1 MHNTRSRIY
10 SAAIIAA
17 GSLWGLMGLF
27 VRGIGEYGFNSMQI
41 TCVRLVCGTAML
53 ILFTL
58 IHDRRLFKVEPR
70 DIPVFAAMGIFSVL
84 MMSVLYFEA
93 INEITMSAAAIL
105 LYTAPIWVLGASVLF
120 YGERLTLRKG
130 AALVIAFGGCVMVSG
145 LSGGSVSARG
155 IICGFGS
162 GFAYSLY
169 SIIGKHA
176 LKKNSPI
183 TVTVYSFIFASVG
196 SVLICGPSATAGLI
210 SQNICAPLAW
220 RILGVGF
227 VTVFA
232 PYLLYT
238 FGLSNTQAGAA
249 AIMASAEPMTA
260 TLAGL
265 VVYKEIPDVWGF
277 LGVAMILTAIV
288 LLNLREKK
296 RMQN

>member
-1 MHNTRSRIY
+1 MQKKSSRIY

-41 TCVRLVCGTAML
+41 TCVRLVCGTVML
-53 ILFTL
+53 ILFAL
-58 IHDRRLFKVEPR
+58 IYDRRLFKIEPR
-70 DIPVFAAMGIFSVL
+70 DIPAFAAMGIFSVL
-84 MMSVLYFEA
+84 LMSVLYFEA

-120 YGERLTLRKG
+120 YGEKLTLRKG

-145 LSGGSVSARG
+145 FSGGSVSVRG

-176 LKKNSPI
+176 LKKYSPI
-183 TVTVYSFIFASVG
+183 TVTVYSFIFAAVG
-196 SVLICGPSATAGLI
+196 SVLMCSPSATAELI
-210 SQNICAPLAW
+210 SQNICAPLFW

-227 VTVFA
+227 VSVFA

-265 VVYKEIPDVWGF
+265 AVYKEIPDIWGF
-277 LGVAMILTAIV
+277 LGIALILTAIV
-288 LLNLREKK
+288 LLNLREKS